1 MNPRLT
7 SDGPPGAP
15 GWPAWPP
22 TPDRTP
28 LQRARR
34 ARPTRLPATGH
45 TQLQRAPTNRN
56 LAHRATPR
64 RPTGGFA
71 PLDASLQRVAGVSQP

>member
-28 LQRARR
+28 LQRA
-34 ARPTRLPATGH
+34 
-45 TQLQRAPTNRN
+45 PTNRN
-56 LAHRATPR
+56 LARRATPGR
-64 RPTGGFA
+64 LPA
-71 PLDASLQRVAGVSQP
+71 QPPLSGPHPAAQRGVLHH